1 METLSTECQ
10 QGSQFGFT
18 GKQAIHPTQIPVIHE
33 AFSPS
38 KQTVD
43 HAERLLQKYSEEESG
58 GKRGAWEFEGKM
70 VDRPVIIN
78 AIRVLQLAVNYSVV
92 PDKTKSQEI
101 LKDAR
106 RLADT
111 RTNTTNS
118 RKSSSE

>member
-1 METLSTECQ
+1 METLTTECQ

-43 HAERLLQKYSEEESG
+43 HAERLLQKYIEEESG

-70 VDRPVIIN
+70 VDRPVITN
-78 AIRVLQLAVNYSVV
+78 AIRVLQLAVHYSVV
-92 PDKTKSQEI
+92 PDKLKSQEI
-101 LKDAR
+101 LKETR

-111 RTNTTNS
+111 RKTTNS
-118 RKSSSE
+118 RRSSSE